1 MIALRL
7 LPLMIAICIVACS
20 NEGESV
26 TTPSATSQQQAADLV
41 TDSVLSAGQQYSAQC
56 EQDLGQARELLRA
69 MESFEGP
76 ATAESVLLPYNDL
89 LVIIFNGS
97 QGSSLMLNVHPD
109 ESVREAAGTC
119 EQKFTALETEL
130 ALSRPIFEAISA
142 VDITA
147 SDDKTKAFVTRKL
160 RDFRLKG
167 VDKDENTRKQILAL
181 DEEITALGQN
191 FDRNI
196 AEDVRGITVESAED
210 LAGLPEDWIAAHTP
224 NESGQIRVTT
234 DYPDYIPFLRY
245 AERDDLRRALSF
257 EFQNRGYPM
266 NETVLK
272 QLIEKRWE
280 IARLQGFDNWAD
292 QSTADKMIGNA
303 TAAAEFIEAGSAGS
317 ETRARADY
325 EELLERLQQIE
336 PSAESVEL
344 WQSSWLADKIRKE
357 KYGLSSDELRPYFD
371 YERVRDGI
379 LELTSDMYGVEFR
392 RRESAETW
400 HEDVEA
406 WELLDDGQVIGRF
419 YLDMHPRENKYK
431 HAAHFYYK
439 AGLKDRLVPE
449 SALVCNF
456 PGRTGESGI
465 MEKDQVETFLHE
477 FGHLMHYLFRYH
489 QPWLGISQPERDFIE
504 APSMMLEE
512 WIYDADTL
520 QRFAVNDDGQAIPAE
535 LVRKMSAARNFGEGL
550 SVHRQ
555 MFLAAISLNFYNR
568 DPASFELE
576 TLFREL
582 EQRYSIF
589 SYEDGTHMYNSFGHL
604 NGYSAFY
611 YTYMWSLAIATDM
624 FTRFQD
630 EGLRN
635 GAVSRD
641 YRRKVLDVGGS
652 KPASEFVSD
661 FLGRPYNFEAFE
673 KRLNSAD

>member
-1 MIALRL
+1 MSTPASRFLPAL
-7 LPLMIAICIVACS
+7 IVAVATACS
-20 NEGESV
+20 SDSGDSSQPTASGPE
-26 TTPSATSQQQAADLV
+26 PAATGTEAERYA
-41 TDSVLSAGQQYSAQC
+41 AQC
-56 EQDLGQARELLRA
+56 DLDLTLAGELLVA
-69 MESFEGP
+69 LEHFDGF
-76 ATAESVLLPYNDL
+76 ATTESVLEPYNDL
-89 LVIIFNGS
+89 LVVIFNGS
-97 QGSSLMLNVHPD
+97 QRSSLMFNVHPD
-109 ESVREAAGTC
+109 SGGRDAAGQC
-119 EQKFTALETEL
+119 EQKFTAFQTKLE
-130 ALSRPIFEAISA
+130 LSRPVFEAISA
-142 VDITA
+142 IDVTNSDEKTA
-147 SDDKTKAFVTRKL
+147 AFVQRKL
-160 RDFRLKG
+160 RDFRLRG
-167 VDKDENTRKQILAL
+167 VDKDEDARRRILAL
-181 DEEITALGQN
+181 DEEITALGQA

-196 AEDVRGITVESAED
+196 AEDVRNITVESAED
-210 LAGLPEDWIAAHTP
+210 LAGLPEDWIAAHP
-224 NESGQIRVTT
+224 PGEDGKIRITT

-245 AERDDLRRALSF
+245 AARDDLRRALSF

-266 NETVLK
+266 NEVVLK
-272 QLIEKRWE
+272 DLIEKRWE
-280 IARLQGFDNWAD
+280 IARLQGFDHWAD

-303 TAAAEFIEAGSAGS
+303 TAAAEFVEAGSSGS
-317 ETRARADY
+317 EKRALADY
-325 EELLERLQQIE
+325 ADLLERLRQIE
-336 PSAESVEL
+336 PDAKSVEL

-357 KYGLSSDELRPYFD
+357 KFGLSSDELRPYFNYD
-371 YERVRDGI
+371 RVRDGI

-400 HEDVEA
+400 HEEVEA
-406 WELLDDGQVIGRF
+406 WELLDDGEVIGRF
-419 YLDMHPRENKYK
+419 YLDMHPRDNKYK

-456 PGRTGESGI
+456 PGRAGESGV

-512 WIYDADTL
+512 WIYDPETL
-520 QRFAVNDDGQAIPAE
+520 QRFAHNDDGQAIPTK
-535 LVRKMSAARNFGEGL
+535 LVEKMRNARNFGEGL

-568 DPASFELE
+568 DPASFEVGE
-576 TLFREL
+576 LFREL
-582 EQRYSIF
+582 EARYSIF
-589 SYEDGTHMYNSFGHL
+589 KYEDGTHMYNGFGHL

-611 YTYMWSLAIATDM
+611 YTYMWSLAIASDM

-635 GAVSRD
+635 SAVSHD
-641 YRRKVLDVGGS
+641 YRRKVLEVGGS

-661 FLGRPYNFEAFE
+661 FLGRPYNFDAFE

>member
-1 MIALRL
+1 M
-7 LPLMIAICIVACS
+7 LPFRFLPVLIVLAITACS
-20 NEGESV
+20 SDSGDS
-26 TTPSATSQQQAADLV
+26 SQPAASNPAPAASGIDTGAV
-41 TDSVLSAGQQYSAQC
+41 RFAAQC
-56 EQDLGQARELLRA
+56 DLDLALAGELLGA
-69 MESFEGP
+69 LEAFDGVA
-76 ATAESVLLPYNDL
+76 ATETVLDPYNDL
-89 LVIIFNGS
+89 LVVIFNGS
-97 QGSSLMLNVHPD
+97 QRSSLMFNVHPD
-109 ESVREAAGTC
+109 EGVRDAAAEC
-119 EQKFTALETEL
+119 EQRFTTVETRLE
-130 ALSRPIFEAISA
+130 LSRPVFEAISA
-142 VDITA
+142 VDITNA
-147 SDDKTKAFVTRKL
+147 DEKTMAFVQRKL

-167 VDKDENTRKQILAL
+167 VDKDEDARLRILAL
-181 DEEITALGQN
+181 DEEITALGQA

-196 AEDVRGITVESAED
+196 AEDVRSITVDSAED
-210 LAGLPEDWIAAHTP
+210 LAGMPEDWIAAHP
-224 NESGQIRVTT
+224 PGEDGRIRITT

-266 NETVLK
+266 NEVALK
-272 QLIEKRWE
+272 DLIERRWE
-280 IARLQGFDNWAD
+280 ISRLQGFDNWAD

-303 TAAAEFIEAGSAGS
+303 AAAAEFIEAGSSGS
-317 ETRARADY
+317 ETRALEDY
-325 EELLERLQQIE
+325 SELLERLQQIE
-336 PSAESVEL
+336 PDAESVEL

-357 KYGLSSDELRPYFD
+357 KYGLSSDELRPYFNYD
-371 YERVRDGI
+371 RVRDGI

-406 WELLDDGQVIGRF
+406 WELLDDGEVIGRF
-419 YLDMHPRENKYK
+419 YLDMHPRDNKYK

-456 PGRTGESGI
+456 PGGPGESGI

-512 WIYDADTL
+512 WIYDPETL
-520 QRFAVNDDGQAIPAE
+520 QRFAVNDDGQAIPTE
-535 LVRKMSAARNFGEGL
+535 LVDKMRAARNFGEGL
-550 SVHRQ
+550 FVHRQ
-555 MFLAAISLNFYNR
+555 MFLAAVSLNFYNR
-568 DPASFELE
+568 DPATFELE
-576 TLFREL
+576 PLFREL
-582 EQRYSIF
+582 EERYSIF
-589 SYEDGTHMYNSFGHL
+589 RYEDGTHMYNGFGHL
-604 NGYSAFY
+604 NNYSAFY
-611 YTYMWSLAIATDM
+611 YTYMWSLAIASDM

-630 EGLRN
+630 EGMRN
-635 GAVSRD
+635 SAVSRD

-652 KPASEFVSD
+652 KPAAEFVGD